1 MIVEC
6 FGYFRIQIYIK
17 SLFLN
22 EVLGFGCSSL
32 VVLHFPSLSTQ
43 FVFVLF
49 KEFVLTH
56 LYDFEALFMFMNFQT
71 NGKMVFRSF
80 H

>member
-1 MIVEC
+1 MMTVEC
-6 FGYFRIQIYIK
+6 FGYFCIQIYIK

-22 EVLGFGCSSL
+22 EVLNFGYSS
-32 VVLHFPSLSTQ
+32 FPFFTTQ
-43 FVFVLF
+43 LDLVLF

-56 LYDFEALFMFMNFQT
+56 LCGYEALFMFINFLT
-71 NGKMVFRSF
+71 NGKMVSRSF

>member
-1 MIVEC
+1 MTVEC
-6 FGYFRIQIYIK
+6 FGYFCIQIYIK

-32 VVLHFPSLSTQ
+32 VVLHFPSLSAQ
-43 FVFVLF
+43 LVFVLF

-56 LYDFEALFMFMNFQT
+56 LCGYEALFM
-71 NGKMVFRSF
+71 S
-80 H
+80 